1 MLSFLIM
8 CYKNCIHDNNTKLF
22 LLYRKEFPKLM
33 NVYTVF
39 VKPSLW
45 KLYLN
50 IKRFVQVQ
58 VLWWNKINNI
68 SVSMNE
74 SCNFSDSLDSSCK
87 S

>member
-8 CYKNCIHDNNTKLF
+8 CYKNCIHNIIQDLF
-22 LLYRKEFPKLM
+22 FYIRKEFPNLM
-33 NVYTVF
+33 KVYTVF